1 MGPASSNGLD
11 GSCAC
16 GIRITKSTQA
26 RVGCAV
32 LNRLLMIAK
41 PVSYPRKKV
50 LKPNGKGTNFATSIF
65 RYLRLF

>member
-1 MGPASSNGLD
+1 MRPASSNGLD

-32 LNRLLMIAK
+32 LYRLLMVAK
-41 PVSYPRKKV
+41 PVSYCIKKT
-50 LKPNGKGTNFATSIF
+50 LKSNRKGTNFAMSIF